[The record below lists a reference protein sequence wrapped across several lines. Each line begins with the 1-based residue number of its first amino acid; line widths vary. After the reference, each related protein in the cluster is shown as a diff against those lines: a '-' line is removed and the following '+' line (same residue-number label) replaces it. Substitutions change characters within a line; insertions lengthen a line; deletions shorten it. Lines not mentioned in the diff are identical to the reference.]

1 MNCMKCG
8 REIALGQVFCKECL
22 ADMADYPV
30 KPGTPVILPNYEPKP
45 VLRRPARK
53 SRKPEEQLSFV
64 RNIATVLALLL
75 IAVSL
80 TFGFITS
87 ALLNKLDEKAEA
99 PTSGQNYSTEAP
111 DMTTD

>member
-8 REIALGQVFCKECL
+8 REIALGQVFCKDCL
-22 ADMADYPV
+22 ADMAEYPV
-30 KPGTPVILPNYEPKP
+30 TPGTPVILPANDPKP
-45 VLRRPARK
+45 AVRRPARK
-53 SRKPEEQLSFV
+53 SRKPEEQLIVV

-87 ALLNKLDEKAEA
+87 ALLKKLDEQPPI
-99 PTSGQNYSTEAP
+99 PTGGQNYSTEAA
-111 DMTTD
+111 DTTT